1 MDRDEQPFL
10 GHPDGCATGLCTLET
25 PATEPATNASAGA
38 EGVGGS
44 PTVASQRLPAGLS
57 DSGAENRAAATVDP
71 VRVIEALLFASDT
84 PLNAARLAELCGMIA
99 ARDVPGLVAALNEQ
113 YAAAGLAFRVEE
125 IARGYQMMTLPAY
138 QPWLARLDRQR
149 SQTRLSPAA
158 LETLAIIAYKQ
169 PIIRADIEAIRGV
182 ACGEVLNRLREM
194 GLVRIVGRAEIIG
207 RPLLYGT
214 TRKFLDVFGLA
225 DLDDLP
231 PMESFSLRRGSAGG
245 TESPSAAAPPTEPD
259 ASAVPVAVG
268 V

>member
-10 GHPDGCATGLCTLET
+10 GHPDGCATGVCTLEK
-25 PATEPATNASAGA
+25 PATELVSGGSAGP
-38 EGVGGS
+38 EGVEGPSS
-44 PTVASQRLPAGLS
+44 PVPTQSETEPGDR
-57 DSGAENRAAATVDP
+57 GAEDRAGATVDP
-71 VRVIEALLFASDT
+71 VRVIEALLFAADT
-84 PLNAARLAELCGMIA
+84 PLSAARLAELCGMIA

-149 SQTRLSPAA
+149 SQMRLSPAA

-194 GLVRIVGRAEIIG
+194 GLVRILGRAEIIG

-231 PMESFSLRRGSAGG
+231 PMESFSLRRATAGG
-245 TESPSAAAPPTEPD
+245 TELPPPEPA

-268 V
+268 I